1 MSVRSLA
8 GLWLLPLLAVT
19 SLAGAGNDE
28 VALVEAAEAG
38 DTRAVHALLMKG
50 VDSNARVPD
59 GTTALHWAVHNDD
72 LEMAS
77 GLIRAGA
84 NANAANR
91 YGATPLLL
99 ACTNGN
105 ASIVETLLEAGA
117 NPNTFSAGET
127 ALMTAARTGSVD
139 AVRVLLD
146 SGADPHLQGA
156 LRGQTALMAAGA
168 EQHDA
173 VVRML
178 LEHNTDVHV
187 RSTGGFTALLFAVR
201 GGGVESVRAM
211 LEAGADVDDTLRDGT
226 SALMLAIVNGYYDLA
241 AFLLDAGAE
250 PNAVDAGRAALH
262 ILVQTHNWDG
272 NDKAGVSERGDI
284 GYLGLMRK
292 LISHGANPNT
302 GMTKNREV
310 QFAEGATASGQS
322 FVVSAIGATPFW
334 WAARAA
340 DLPAMNLLLENGADP
355 LLATIENVTPLA
367 MAAGVGYLDAQTPG
381 SERDA
386 LEAVRL
392 LLELGADVNA
402 ASECDPK
409 DTRVEDRT
417 LEDELRGRSRC
428 CGWTALHGAASR
440 GADTIIDYLVRQ
452 GARLDATDAFGRTP
466 LNIAEGHV
474 LYISVYIRESS
485 QRLLRELIREQEAR
499 PQAAAPRAARCC
511 AT

>member
-1 MSVRSLA
+1 MKMRVGSLA
-8 GLWLLPLLAVT
+8 GLWLLPLLAVA
-19 SLAGAGNDE
+19 SLAGAGNDDI
-28 VALVEAAEAG
+28 ALVEAAEAG
-38 DTRAVHALLMKG
+38 NARAVDTLLVQG
-50 VDSNARVPD
+50 VDANASAPD

-72 LEMAS
+72 LEMANAI
-77 GLIRAGA
+77 IRAGA

-105 ASIVETLLEAGA
+105 ASIVRTLLEAGA
-117 NPNTFSAGET
+117 NPHTFAAGET

-146 SGADPHLQGA
+146 AGADPHIQEA
-156 LRGQTALMAAGA
+156 LRGQTALMAAAA
-168 EQHDA
+168 EQHDT

-178 LEHNTDVHV
+178 LEHGAEVHV

-201 GGGVESVRAM
+201 GGDVQSVRAV
-211 LEAGADVDDTLRDGT
+211 LEADADVDDTLRDGT

-241 AFLLDAGAE
+241 AFLLDAGAD
-250 PNAVDAGRAALH
+250 PNAIAAGRTALH

-272 NDKAGVSERGDI
+272 NDKASVTERGDI
-284 GYLGLMRK
+284 GYLGLMQE
-292 LISHGANPNT
+292 LMSHGANPNA

-322 FVVSAIGATPFW
+322 FVVNATGATPFW

-340 DLPAMNLLLENGADP
+340 DLPGMNLLLDNGADP
-355 LLATIENVTPLA
+355 FLATIEKVTPLA

-392 LLELGADVNA
+392 ILALGADVNA

-409 DTRVEDRT
+409 DVRDDRRT
-417 LEDELRGRSRC
+417 LEDDLRGRSRC

-440 GADTIIDYLVRQ
+440 GADSIIELLVQQ
-452 GARLDATDAFGRTP
+452 GARLDATDAFERTP

-485 QRLLRELIREQEAR
+485 QRLLRKLIREQEDASQVAAR
-499 PQAAAPRAARCC
+499 P
-511 AT
+511 